1 VPTGDINQATRQVL
15 SAQRF
20 KNNELQ
26 NKLTEVMNELEE
38 LKVENKTLKRV
49 HIREEIALKK
59 HENQDID
66 LAKMMKTHQEE
77 LTVVKDLNRKQQKE
91 NKRITALLMEREED
105 LRAYKKKADE
115 MKKIINDKKLLDS
128 VEITRKLEIIQKE
141 MEEHKE
147 KSEVNIEICK

>member
-1 VPTGDINQATRQVL
+1 MPTGDINQATRQVL

-128 VEITRKLEIIQKE
+128 VEITRKLEIFQKE
-141 MEEHKE
+141 MEEYKE
-147 KSEVNIEICK
+147 KSEVNIENCK

>member
-1 VPTGDINQATRQVL
+1 MPTGDINQATRQVL

-141 MEEHKE
+141 MEEYKE

>member
-1 VPTGDINQATRQVL
+1 
-15 SAQRF
+15 
-20 KNNELQ
+20 
-26 NKLTEVMNELEE
+26 MNELEE

-141 MEEHKE
+141 MEEYKE

>member
-1 VPTGDINQATRQVL
+1 
-15 SAQRF
+15 
-20 KNNELQ
+20 
-26 NKLTEVMNELEE
+26 MNELEE

-128 VEITRKLEIIQKE
+128 VEITRKLEIFQKE
-141 MEEHKE
+141 MEEYKE

>member
-1 VPTGDINQATRQVL
+1 MPTGDINQATRQVL

>member
-1 VPTGDINQATRQVL
+1 MPTGDINQATRQVL

-128 VEITRKLEIIQKE
+128 VEITRKLEIFQKE
-141 MEEHKE
+141 MEEYKE

>member
-1 VPTGDINQATRQVL
+1 
-15 SAQRF
+15 
-20 KNNELQ
+20 
-26 NKLTEVMNELEE
+26 MNELEE

>member
-1 VPTGDINQATRQVL
+1 ML

-26 NKLTEVMNELEE
+26 NKLSEVMLELEA
-38 LKVENKTLKRV
+38 LRVENKTLKRV

-59 HENQDID
+59 HESQDLDIS
-66 LAKMMKTHQEE
+66 KMIKTHQEE
-77 LTVVKDLNRKQQKE
+77 VNVVKDQNRKALKE
-91 NKRITALLMEREED
+91 NKRLSALLMEREED

-128 VEITRKLEIIQKE
+128 VEISRKLDIMQKD
-141 MEEHKE
+141 MEEYKE
-147 KSEVNIEICK
+147 KSEVKQISLFWWRKICFK